1 MANIYDGAFRT
12 IINDCRKWII
22 PLVNEIFGE
31 NYTGNEE
38 VWFLPNEHFLDQ
50 QDKPGKE
57 RITDT
62 NFRIIGKDIK
72 KYHIECESSY
82 PDGKITIRLFEYDAQ
97 IALDE
102 GEIIEETLTV
112 TFPNTAVL
120 YLRTYKKT
128 PNKMKYVIATPGG
141 IVQYNIPIIKMQ
153 DYSLDIIFE
162 KRLFMLIPFY
172 IFSHENHFSEYNRNE
187 QKLKELKAE
196 YQVILEKL
204 DKLEQQEVIGAFDKR
219 TIIELSGDVIQE
231 IARRYENVQKGI
243 GDMMRGALIETE
255 ARTILNQGK
264 NQGISET
271 KKKTAMKMLKRGKL
285 TTEEIAEDLELSI
298 EEVEQLA
305 KLQTM

>member
-1 MANIYDGAFRT
+1 
-12 IINDCRKWII
+12 
-22 PLVNEIFGE
+22 
-31 NYTGNEE
+31 
-38 VWFLPNEHFLDQ
+38 
-50 QDKPGKE
+50 
-57 RITDT
+57 
-62 NFRIIGKDIK
+62 
-72 KYHIECESSY
+72 
-82 PDGKITIRLFEYDAQ
+82 
-97 IALDE
+97 
-102 GEIIEETLTV
+102 
-112 TFPNTAVL
+112 
-120 YLRTYKKT
+120 
-128 PNKMKYVIATPGG
+128 MKYVIATPGG

-204 DKLEQQEVIGAFDKR
+204 DKLGQQEVIGAFDKR